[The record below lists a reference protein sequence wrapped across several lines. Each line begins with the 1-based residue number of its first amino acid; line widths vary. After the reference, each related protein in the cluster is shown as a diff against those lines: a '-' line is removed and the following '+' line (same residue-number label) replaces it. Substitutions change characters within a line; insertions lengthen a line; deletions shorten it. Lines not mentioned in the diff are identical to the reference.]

1 MKLRWGNEIVKGFSN
16 PVKKAEVVNDWS
28 WWALFAAVIIMEVLF
43 ILKMLEK
50 I

>member
-1 MKLRWGNEIVKGFSN
+1 MKLKWDGQF
-16 PVKKAEVVNDWS
+16 KKAEETNDWV

-43 ILKMLEK
+43 ILKMLGK